1 MTVIT
6 VSKDLRLGSY
16 CVTAPTWRRFQV
28 SSIISTFMSW
38 YPKCYNIFSRW
49 KNCKVPLRKVDG
61 IVELAFLCSLGG
73 EVAFLTSSEAARGL
87 GSKEDFF
94 SRTSASC
101 SRNAAAMKG
110 DSVLPAS
117 FHDEAG
123 KTRGFS
129 SVLILT
135 PMIFFLTFIP
145 L

>member
-1 MTVIT
+1 MAQISGQLNYQHIHVL
-6 VSKDLRLGSY
+6 VSKMLQY
-16 CVTAPTWRRFQV
+16 FFQ
-28 SSIISTFMSW
+28 ME
-38 YPKCYNIFSRW
+38 
-49 KNCKVPLRKVDG
+49 NCQVPLRKVDG

-73 EVAFLTSSEAARGL
+73 EVAFLTGCEAARGL

-101 SRNAAAMKG
+101 SRNSAAMRG
-110 DSVLPAS
+110 DSVFHAS

-123 KTRGFS
+123 KVRGFS